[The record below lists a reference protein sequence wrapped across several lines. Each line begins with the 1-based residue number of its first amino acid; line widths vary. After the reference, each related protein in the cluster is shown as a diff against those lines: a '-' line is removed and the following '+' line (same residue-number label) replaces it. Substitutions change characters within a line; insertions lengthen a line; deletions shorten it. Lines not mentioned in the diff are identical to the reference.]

1 MFYYYTIRIFLIS
14 PLLVLQRRI
23 LGSFK
28 AGPVKNNMR
37 LQTETDNRL
46 TFDGQ
51 KRLKNSTCEQDNK
64 FCFAIKHG
72 NV

>member
-14 PLLVLQRRI
+14 PLLVLHRRI

-37 LQTETDNRL
+37 LQTETDILIL
-46 TFDGQ
+46 TD
-51 KRLKNSTCEQDNK
+51 KSD
-64 FCFAIKHG
+64 
-72 NV
+72 